1 MNAISR
7 HMSEIRKQVDGLF
20 IQSLLGPFGMLDT
33 FAQGAVLRI
42 TEIRMLP
49 ISAKTVVL
57 RCWGSVGVAFA
68 KYKEKL
74 ADGNLEELVE

>member
-7 HMSEIRKQVDGLF
+7 HMSEIRKKVDELF
-20 IQSLLGPFGMLDT
+20 IQSLLGPFGMLDA
-33 FAQGAVLRI
+33 FAQGAVLVI

-57 RCWGSVGVAFA
+57 RCWGLLGLRLQSARR
-68 KYKEKL
+68 
-74 ADGNLEELVE
+74 N